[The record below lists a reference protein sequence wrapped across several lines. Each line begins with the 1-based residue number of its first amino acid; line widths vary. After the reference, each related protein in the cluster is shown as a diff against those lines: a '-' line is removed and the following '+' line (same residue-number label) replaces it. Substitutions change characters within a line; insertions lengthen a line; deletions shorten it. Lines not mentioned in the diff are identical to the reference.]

1 LQVLE
6 DGRLTDNKGRVVNF
20 KNAIIVM
27 TSNIGSDVI
36 QQNFEKMNRHNKVEV
51 LSKTQELV
59 FEILKQSVRPE
70 FLNRIDEVVMFQPL
84 SRKDIRSITALQ
96 LEDLKALMQREYG
109 IVLGFS
115 EHAMDWLADEGF
127 HPEFGARPLKRLI
140 QRSVLNK
147 LSDAL
152 LLDQIQPNS
161 HAILDV
167 FDGTVVFRQPNKV

>member
-1 LQVLE
+1 
-6 DGRLTDNKGRVVNF
+6 
-20 KNAIIVM
+20 
-27 TSNIGSDVI
+27 
-36 QQNFEKMNRHNKVEV
+36 
-51 LSKTQELV
+51 
-59 FEILKQSVRPE
+59 
-70 FLNRIDEVVMFQPL
+70 
-84 SRKDIRSITALQ
+84 
-96 LEDLKALMQREYG
+96 MQREYG

-115 EHAMDWLADEGF
+115 ERAMDWLADEGF